1 MQSDSVSKPYPPLQ
15 PDVQRKL
22 RQELLELGLG
32 DRLPTFAD
40 VQSEKTPC
48 MFPYDARPREHL
60 LSPPLIIGQTPDLEA
75 VVHESLRCANTA
87 GAVTR
92 SATQDTTILGKFI
105 PKGTTVY
112 LPLSVIQ
119 TRAGYQVHD
128 DQLRSESSKANKKTS
143 PWNPNTVHQF
153 EPSRWLVDGQFDG
166 KAGPW
171 MPFSLGPRGCYGRAL
186 AASLIAYMRVIHA
199 TLIFLP

>member
-1 MQSDSVSKPYPPLQ
+1 MYQPYPLLQ

-48 MFPYDARPREHL
+48 MFPHDTRSRTP
-60 LSPPLIIGQTPDLEA
+60 LSPPLIIGQTPVLEA

-105 PKGTTVY
+105 PQGHHCLLAAVRHRN
-112 LPLSVIQ
+112 
-119 TRAGYQVHD
+119 RAGYQSHD

-143 PWNPNTVHQF
+143 PWDPRQCTSLSPRGGLWMVSSTAKRDHGCR
-153 EPSRWLVDGQFDG
+153 SRWAHEDVTV
-166 KAGPW
+166 
-171 MPFSLGPRGCYGRAL
+171 GRW
-186 AASLIAYMRVIHA
+186 R
-199 TLIFLP
+199 